1 MISRG
6 HGVAANHSVGW
17 SVGCPRAGG
26 WADQASSRRR
36 EGGREGVPG
45 LELSVSFHASAK
57 EGRLFGL
64 TDYSPASPFCLP
76 AQPDS

>member
-6 HGVAANHSVGW
+6 HGVAANHLVGW
-17 SVGCPRAGG
+17 SVGCRQAGG
-26 WADQASSRRR
+26 LTRPAAG
-36 EGGREGVPG
+36 GGREGALG